1 MICTGETFIMEIG
14 ERLKQLRI
22 KRKLTQFEVEELTG
36 INRSTLSLY
45 ELGIRVPPIDK
56 LMQLALLYKVSIDY
70 LCGIEK
76 FYSEDVE
83 KVKQGEKAQ

>member
-1 MICTGETFIMEIG
+1 MEIG

-83 KVKQGEKAQ
+83 KVKQGEKAQWKKCY

>member
-1 MICTGETFIMEIG
+1 MEIG
-14 ERLKQLRI
+14 ERLKKLRI

-56 LMQLALLYKVSIDY
+56 TWIDNVLMESCY
-70 LCGIEK
+70 
-76 FYSEDVE
+76 
-83 KVKQGEKAQ
+83 

>member
-1 MICTGETFIMEIG
+1 MEIG

-70 LCGIEK
+70 LCEIEK
-76 FYSEDVE
+76 SYSEDVE

>member
-1 MICTGETFIMEIG
+1 MEIG
-14 ERLKQLRI
+14 ERLKKLRI

>member
-1 MICTGETFIMEIG
+1 MICMGGTFIMEIG

-22 KRKLTQFEVEELTG
+22 KSKLTQYEVEELTG

-45 ELGIRVPPIDK
+45 ELGIRVPTIDK
-56 LMQLALLYKVSIDY
+56 LMKLALLYGVSIDY

-76 FYSEDVE
+76 VNIRENE
-83 KVKQGEKAQ
+83 KIK

>member
-1 MICTGETFIMEIG
+1 MEIG

-56 LMQLALLYKVSIDY
+56 LMQLALLYKVSINY

>member
-1 MICTGETFIMEIG
+1 MDIG
-14 ERLKQLRI
+14 ERLKQLRT
-22 KRKLTQFEVEELTG
+22 KRKLTQFDVEELTG

>member
-1 MICTGETFIMEIG
+1 MEIG

-76 FYSEDVE
+76 SHSEDVE

>member
-1 MICTGETFIMEIG
+1 MEIG

-70 LCGIEK
+70 LWGIEK
-76 FYSEDVE
+76 SYSEDVE

>member
-1 MICTGETFIMEIG
+1 MEIG

-76 FYSEDVE
+76 SDSDNVE

>member
-1 MICTGETFIMEIG
+1 MEIG

-22 KRKLTQFEVEELTG
+22 KRKLTQFEVEE
-36 INRSTLSLY
+36 LSLY

-76 FYSEDVE
+76 SYSEDVE

>member
-1 MICTGETFIMEIG
+1 MEIG

-45 ELGIRVPPIDK
+45 ELPIDK

-76 FYSEDVE
+76 SYSEDVE

>member
-1 MICTGETFIMEIG
+1 MEIG

-70 LCGIEK
+70 L
-76 FYSEDVE
+76 
-83 KVKQGEKAQ
+83 

>member
-1 MICTGETFIMEIG
+1 M
-14 ERLKQLRI
+14 
-22 KRKLTQFEVEELTG
+22 
-36 INRSTLSLY
+36 
-45 ELGIRVPPIDK
+45 PPIDK

-76 FYSEDVE
+76 SYSEDVE

>member
-1 MICTGETFIMEIG
+1 MEIG

-70 LCGIEK
+70 LWGIEK
-76 FYSEDVE
+76 SYSEDFE
-83 KVKQGEKAQ
+83 KGKQGEKAQ

>member
-1 MICTGETFIMEIG
+1 MEIA

-22 KRKLTQFEVEELTG
+22 KSKLTQYEVEELTG

-45 ELGIRVPPIDK
+45 ELGIRVPTIDK
-56 LMQLALLYKVSIDY
+56 LMKLALLYGVSIDY

-76 FYSEDVE
+76 VNIRENE
-83 KVKQGEKAQ
+83 KIK

>member
-1 MICTGETFIMEIG
+1 MEIG

-56 LMQLALLYKVSIDY
+56 LMHLALLYKV
-70 LCGIEK
+70 
-76 FYSEDVE
+76 
-83 KVKQGEKAQ
+83 

>member
-1 MICTGETFIMEIG
+1 MEIG

-36 INRSTLSLY
+36 INRSTLSIY

>member
-1 MICTGETFIMEIG
+1 MEIA

-22 KRKLTQFEVEELTG
+22 KSKLTQYEVEELTG

-45 ELGIRVPPIDK
+45 ELGIRVPTIDK
-56 LMQLALLYKVSIDY
+56 LMKLALLYGASIDY

-76 FYSEDVE
+76 VNIRENE
-83 KVKQGEKAQ
+83 KIK

>member
-1 MICTGETFIMEIG
+1 MEIG
-14 ERLKQLRI
+14 ERLRQLRI
-22 KRKLTQFEVEELTG
+22 KRKSTQFEVEELTG

-76 FYSEDVE
+76 NIKIGKKSNKEM
-83 KVKQGEKAQ
+83 QISSNRL

>member
-1 MICTGETFIMEIG
+1 MEIA

-22 KRKLTQFEVEELTG
+22 KSKLTQYEVEELTG

-45 ELGIRVPPIDK
+45 ELGVRVPTIDK
-56 LMQLALLYKVSIDY
+56 LMKLALLYGVSIDY

-76 FYSEDVE
+76 VNIRENE
-83 KVKQGEKAQ
+83 KIK

>member
-1 MICTGETFIMEIG
+1 MEIA

-22 KRKLTQFEVEELTG
+22 KSKLTQYEVEELTG

-45 ELGIRVPPIDK
+45 ELGIRVPTIDK
-56 LMQLALLYKVSIDY
+56 LMKLALLYGLSIDY

-76 FYSEDVE
+76 VNIRENE
-83 KVKQGEKAQ
+83 KIK

>member
-1 MICTGETFIMEIG
+1 MEIG

-45 ELGIRVPPIDK
+45 ELGIRVPPIDM

-76 FYSEDVE
+76 SYSEDVE
-83 KVKQGEKAQ
+83 KVKQGDKAQ

>member
-1 MICTGETFIMEIG
+1 MEIA

-22 KRKLTQFEVEELTG
+22 KSKLTQYEVEELTG

-45 ELGIRVPPIDK
+45 ELGIRVPTIDK
-56 LMQLALLYKVSIDY
+56 LMKLALLYGVSINY

-76 FYSEDVE
+76 VNIRENE
-83 KVKQGEKAQ
+83 KIK

>member
-1 MICTGETFIMEIG
+1 MEIG

>member
-1 MICTGETFIMEIG
+1 MEIA

-22 KRKLTQFEVEELTG
+22 KSKLMQYEVEELTG

-45 ELGIRVPPIDK
+45 ELGIRVPTIDK
-56 LMQLALLYKVSIDY
+56 LMKLALLYGVSIDY

-76 FYSEDVE
+76 VNIRENE
-83 KVKQGEKAQ
+83 KIK

>member
-1 MICTGETFIMEIG
+1 MEIG

-70 LCGIEK
+70 LGGIEK
-76 FYSEDVE
+76 SYSEDVE

>member
-1 MICTGETFIMEIG
+1 MEIA

-22 KRKLTQFEVEELTG
+22 KSKLTQYEVEELTG

-45 ELGIRVPPIDK
+45 ELGIRVPTIDK
-56 LMQLALLYKVSIDY
+56 LTKLALLYGVSIDY

-76 FYSEDVE
+76 VNIRENE
-83 KVKQGEKAQ
+83 KIK

>member
-1 MICTGETFIMEIG
+1 MGIG

>member
-1 MICTGETFIMEIG
+1 MEIA

-22 KRKLTQFEVEELTG
+22 KSKLTQYEVEELTG

-45 ELGIRVPPIDK
+45 ELGIRVPTIDK
-56 LMQLALLYKVSIDY
+56 LMKLALLYGVSIDY

-76 FYSEDVE
+76 VNIRENE
-83 KVKQGEKAQ
+83 TIK

>member
-1 MICTGETFIMEIG
+1 MEIG

-83 KVKQGEKAQ
+83 KVKQGDKAQ

>member
-1 MICTGETFIMEIG
+1 MICMGGTFIMEIG

-70 LCGIEK
+70 LCGIECQFRDK
-76 FYSEDVE
+76 LHR
-83 KVKQGEKAQ
+83 Q

>member
-1 MICTGETFIMEIG
+1 MEIG

-56 LMQLALLYKVSIDY
+56 LMQLALLNKVSIDY

-76 FYSEDVE
+76 SYSEDVE

>member
-1 MICTGETFIMEIG
+1 MEIG
-14 ERLKQLRI
+14 ERLRQLRI
-22 KRKLTQFEVEELTG
+22 KRKSTQFEVEELTG

-76 FYSEDVE
+76 NIKDRE
-83 KVKQGEKAQ
+83 KIK